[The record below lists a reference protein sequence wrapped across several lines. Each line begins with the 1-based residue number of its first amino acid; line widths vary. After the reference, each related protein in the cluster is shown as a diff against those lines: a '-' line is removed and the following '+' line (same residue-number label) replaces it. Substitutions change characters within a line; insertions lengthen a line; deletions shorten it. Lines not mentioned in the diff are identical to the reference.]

1 MIKGRRKLRFLI
13 LETVLSVMRFLM
25 LVKSLKLPGYN
36 YFDPIFV
43 SICGVISAGLGL
55 FKVLYE
61 KKIIIKMKNK
71 HEDDEKSIGAGRIG
85 SSRAL

>member
-1 MIKGRRKLRFLI
+1 MIKGRRKLRFLV

-43 SICGVISAGLGL
+43 SICGLISAGLGL

-61 KKIIIKMKNK
+61 KKIVIKMKNK
-71 HEDDEKSIGAGRIG
+71 HDEEDKPKAA
-85 SSRAL
+85 SRAVSVRDM

>member
-1 MIKGRRKLRFLI
+1 
-13 LETVLSVMRFLM
+13 LSVMRFLM

-36 YFDPIFV
+36 YFDPVFV
-43 SICGVISAGLGL
+43 SVCGLISAGLGL

-71 HEDDEKSIGAGRIG
+71 HEDDEKTTNVDRPG
-85 SSRAL
+85 SVRAL